1 MMITDY
7 DQIFETL
14 ATDDY
19 EHGYTTIEVPV
30 LFLIQN
36 IVSSCDYDRMNTSDD
51 WLFMMKDKAADS
63 GFGWLVESILERGF
77 LPSGPIGIC
86 RSGGYNDYN
95 DGDYG
100 PGLDI
105 TEGHHRLTAAILLG
119 MDTVFI
125 SSEGKNTSINGE
137 RLSAHY
143 QPDGKPI
150 HIEV

>member
-7 DQIFETL
+7 DQIIETL

-19 EHGYTTIEVPV
+19 ESGYTTIEVPV

-36 IVSSCDYDRMNTSDD
+36 VVSSCDYGSMSSPGE
-51 WLFMMKDKAADS
+51 WALMMRGKASDS
-63 GFGWLVESILERGF
+63 GFGWLVESIFERGL

-86 RSGGYNDYN
+86 LSGGYNDYN
-95 DGDYG
+95 DGSYG
-100 PGLDI
+100 EGLAI

-125 SSEGKNTSINGE
+125 SSKGKNTPINGE

-143 QPDGKPI
+143 QSDGKPI